1 MWPFHMA
8 RRKREVR
15 EQQYITEKN
24 IDHIRHRM
32 KEETGWRLIAKSTV
46 SRQKQLKK
54 CVIYAVFQLTAA
66 PLAAVSCQ
74 TERSNLNKCHAQ
86 FLKF

>member
-15 EQQYITEKN
+15 GQQYITEKN
-24 IDHIRHRM
+24 IDHIRHRV

-54 CVIYAVFQLTAA
+54 CVIYAVFQLTVR
-66 PLAAVSCQ
+66 AVYRLSHQ
-74 TERSNLNKCHAQ
+74 LVWASSELPD
-86 FLKF
+86 

>member
-15 EQQYITEKN
+15 GQQYITEKN
-24 IDHIRHRM
+24 SDHIRHRM

-54 CVIYAVFQLTAA
+54 CVIYAVFQLKVR
-66 PLAAVSCQ
+66 AVYRLSHQ
-74 TERSNLNKCHAQ
+74 LVWASSELPD
-86 FLKF
+86 